1 MTAVAGEVG
10 AFEEAAVLAR
20 FAVVAAGFVGQ
31 AASAVVAVVEL
42 EWC

>member
-10 AFEEAAVLAR
+10 AFEEVAVLAR

-31 AASAVVAVVEL
+31 TASAVVAVVEL